1 MGAMNDN
8 NYENDFRIF
17 YEYVAKTNNEVTDKI
32 HEGYLVDFKDCYNL
46 LENIRKNSANDSLIN
61 NKQKIIP
68 KYPKELKNQ
77 LINGKRFILINND
90 FYRKICKRNI
100 DQNLYKISYKISK
113 DYLVLCLNQ
122 AEILKFKKSKNNL
135 IDKST
140 LLEQNKIN
148 INIKNNIDKIYTDII
163 TYYNMEKK
171 IEKKF
176 KNPIN
181 YGQKFECFL
190 VDKNWDNKWK
200 KYSYYDSIKRECLEK
215 NILDKDKII
224 NKIKAE
230 QTKNYLNYDDVNNLE
245 NYLAFNEK
253 RIYDS
258 IKASNK
264 SYVILNK
271 DFINLFTI
279 TKDKN
284 LFKPIPFKLF
294 NNLIII
300 QSQYENELLCKI
312 DNNIIS
318 KHSESNLINNQMNN
332 QNNNIYTKEY
342 LKHLIRTIYFKKEYR
357 IINLKIILLKYI

>member
-1 MGAMNDN
+1 M
-8 NYENDFRIF
+8 
-17 YEYVAKTNNEVTDKI
+17 
-32 HEGYLVDFKDCYNL
+32 
-46 LENIRKNSANDSLIN
+46 
-61 NKQKIIP
+61 
-68 KYPKELKNQ
+68 
-77 LINGKRFILINND
+77 
-90 FYRKICKRNI
+90 
-100 DQNLYKISYKISK
+100 
-113 DYLVLCLNQ
+113 
-122 AEILKFKKSKNNL
+122 
-135 IDKST
+135 
-140 LLEQNKIN
+140 
-148 INIKNNIDKIYTDII
+148 
-163 TYYNMEKK
+163 
-171 IEKKF
+171 
-176 KNPIN
+176 
-181 YGQKFECFL
+181 
-190 VDKNWDNKWK
+190 DKNWDNKWK

-230 QTKNYLNYDDVNNLE
+230 QTKNYLNYDDVNDLE

-253 RIYDS
+253 RVYDS

>member
-1 MGAMNDN
+1 M
-8 NYENDFRIF
+8 
-17 YEYVAKTNNEVTDKI
+17 
-32 HEGYLVDFKDCYNL
+32 
-46 LENIRKNSANDSLIN
+46 
-61 NKQKIIP
+61 
-68 KYPKELKNQ
+68 
-77 LINGKRFILINND
+77 
-90 FYRKICKRNI
+90 
-100 DQNLYKISYKISK
+100 
-113 DYLVLCLNQ
+113 
-122 AEILKFKKSKNNL
+122 
-135 IDKST
+135 
-140 LLEQNKIN
+140 
-148 INIKNNIDKIYTDII
+148 
-163 TYYNMEKK
+163 
-171 IEKKF
+171 
-176 KNPIN
+176 
-181 YGQKFECFL
+181 
-190 VDKNWDNKWK
+190 DKNWDNKWK

-230 QTKNYLNYDDVNNLE
+230 QTKNYLNYDDVNDLE

-253 RIYDS
+253 RVYDS

-300 QSQYENELLCKI
+300 QSQYENELFCKI

-342 LKHLIRTIYFKKEYR
+342 LKHLIRTIYFKKEFLIQNNQFKNNITQVYLIKKD
-357 IINLKIILLKYI
+357 IINDLKTKFKLNEIILKIESNPNLRNITYQVILFL